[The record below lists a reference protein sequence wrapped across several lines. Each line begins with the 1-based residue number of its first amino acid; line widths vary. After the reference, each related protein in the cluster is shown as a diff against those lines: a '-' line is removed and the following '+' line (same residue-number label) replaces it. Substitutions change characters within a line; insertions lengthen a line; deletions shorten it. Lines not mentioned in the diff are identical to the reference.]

1 MSTIKVDKIRHNSA
15 STDAITLASD
25 GTCDA
30 NIKSI
35 AGGQLA
41 GFRNLVIN
49 GSMKVHQRASSA
61 TGLGNGYH
69 TADRMYTRRSNSSA
83 TYNSTVSNGVLTL
96 NNPSAATGLQVR
108 HGIEWDNVFY
118 DKTMTLSFNAEA
130 GSGTIQVYVSLVDGE
145 VGSTTAQHFAHLT
158 GTTTDVDNLTLT
170 AVSGT
175 KYEVTV
181 DLPADS
187 AVSFTPDMVRITV
200 STTSA
205 AGQSLALSKL
215 QFEFGSNATPFEY
228 RSFGEEMHLC
238 KRYYAQIEQTLYGC
252 AYSTGSGFVHHFHVP
267 EMRATPSFTYTGR
280 ATSTGFNHASYSNYK
295 IFQCIMSHLSPYV
308 QGAKWDAEL

>member
-15 STDAITLASD
+15 SSDAITLASD

-83 TYNSTVSNGVLTL
+83 TYTSTVSNGVLTL

-145 VGSTTAQHFAHLT
+145 VGNTTAQHFAHLT

-187 AVSFTPDMVRITV
+187 AVSFTPDMIRITV
-200 STTSA
+200 STNSA

-215 QFEFGSNATPFEY
+215 QFEFGSNATPFEH

-238 KRYYAQIEQTLYGC
+238 KRYYAQIEQTLYGGR
-252 AYSTGSGFVHHFHVP
+252 YSTGSGFVWHYHSP
-267 EMRATPSFTYTGR
+267 EMRATPSFTWTAR
-280 ATSTGFNHASYSNYK
+280 ASSNGFNYTNYSNNK
-295 IFQCIMSHLSPYV
+295 IFQVIMTALSPYIS
-308 QGAKWDAEL
+308 GAKWDAEL